1 MSLQECLIPD
11 LQFSLSDVT
20 VKTIAKIK
28 KIEWLGMR
36 CRATIDPGGAKI
48 SADLRTKPNDE
59 TSSVVSPKMVS
70 ADGHV
75 SLLVENEELEGTVVS
90 LVIFDPSGSVI
101 GKQATTIGGDE

>member
-11 LQFSLSDVT
+11 LQFSLSDVPIEA
-20 VKTIAKIK
+20 IAKI
-28 KIEWLGMR
+28 IEIQWLGMR
-36 CRATIDPGGAKI
+36 CRATIDSGGAEI
-48 SADLRTKPNDE
+48 TADLRTKPNDE
-59 TSSVVSPKMVS
+59 TSSVATPKMVS

-90 LVIFDPSGSVI
+90 LVLIDSAGSVI